1 MAELKTK
8 RTNASVI
15 DFIHTLDD
23 ERKKQDSLALLDIM
37 HECTGEVPAMWGD
50 SMIGYGSYHYKSDRS
65 KQQGDWPMIGFSPR
79 KQNLTVYIMPGFD
92 NLKSDLEKL
101 GKHKTSVSC
110 LYFKKLADIDITV
123 LKQIIT
129 KSYTTMQQQ
138 YGHTQ

>member
-8 RTNASVI
+8 RNDASVL
-15 DFIHTLDD
+15 DFIQALDD

-37 HECTGEVPAMWGD
+37 QKCTGEVPAMWGY
-50 SMIGYGSYHYKSDRS
+50 SIIGFGSYHYKSERS
-65 KQQGDWPMIGFSPR
+65 RQEGDWPMVGFSPR

-92 NLKSDLEKL
+92 NFKSDLEKL

-110 LYFKKLADIDITV
+110 LYIKKLADIDIAT

-129 KSYTTMQQQ
+129 KAYATMQQK
-138 YGHTQ
+138 YGQSK